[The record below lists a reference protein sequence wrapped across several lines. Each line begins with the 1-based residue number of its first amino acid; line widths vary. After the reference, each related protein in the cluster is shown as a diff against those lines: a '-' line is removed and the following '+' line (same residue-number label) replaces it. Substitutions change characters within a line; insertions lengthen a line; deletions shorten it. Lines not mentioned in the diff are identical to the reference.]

1 MLECTGIFLTRE
13 GAEKHIHAGAKKV
26 LLSAPAKDKD
36 IKTIVLGVNDDEIS
50 PDIHIYSNAS
60 CTTNCLAPVAKIV
73 VDHWGIVHGT
83 LNTIHAYTGDQ
94 NLQDSPHKDLRRA
107 RAAAQNIV
115 PTSTGAAKAAA
126 LIIPEMGGK
135 FTSIAIR
142 VPVITGS
149 LIDLSIVVEKKPA
162 SIEEINKVFKDQSE
176 NKYKHYIEYSE
187 AELVSSDI
195 IGNIH
200 SSIFDSRLTTMHD
213 DMIRIFAWYD
223 NESGYSA
230 RLADLA
236 RRV

>member
-1 MLECTGIFLTRE
+1 
-13 GAEKHIHAGAKKV
+13 
-26 LLSAPAKDKD
+26 
-36 IKTIVLGVNDDEIS
+36 
-50 PDIHIYSNAS
+50 
-60 CTTNCLAPVAKIV
+60 
-73 VDHWGIVHGT
+73 
-83 LNTIHAYTGDQ
+83 
-94 NLQDSPHKDLRRA
+94 
-107 RAAAQNIV
+107 
-115 PTSTGAAKAAA
+115 
-126 LIIPEMGGK
+126 MGGK